1 MITIQSRI
9 NLNGISGADLFEFFR
24 NPTDRAYQTWW
35 PGTHL
40 EFHVLHRSPNHLGD
54 VVYMDE
60 WVGKYR
66 VKMAA
71 IVVEAEPGKKV
82 VWQMRK
88 GIRLPAWLI
97 IELADHTDGVMLTH
111 TLRIGFKGL
120 GRIVDPFLRIY
131 ASKEFEKAMDAHART
146 EFPML
151 RDLLMMK
158 KTDGSLQPGM

>member
-9 NLNGISGADLFEFFR
+9 NVDGISGMELFSFLI
-24 NPTDRAYQTWW
+24 NPTDSAYQKWW

-40 EFHVLHRSPNHLGD
+40 EFHILQDSPDHIGD

-71 IVVEAEPGKKV
+71 IVLEAQPGKKI
-82 VWQMRK
+82 VWQMQQ
-88 GIRLPAWLI
+88 GIRLPAWI
-97 IELADHTDGVMLTH
+97 ILEFADSVNSVALVH
-111 TLRIGFKGL
+111 TLCIGFKGL
-120 GRIVDPFLRIY
+120 GRILDPFLRLY
-131 ASKEFEKAMDAHART
+131 CSDEFAEAMDEHART

-151 RDLLMMK
+151 GNKLAAEKL
-158 KTDGSLQPGM
+158 TG